1 MTEPHH
7 ADHAERRMLLVH
19 AHPDDETIGSGITMA
34 KYAAEGV
41 AVTLLTC
48 TRGEEGEVLVP
59 ELEQLG
65 AAHDDELGPHREQEL
80 AAAMKVLGVT
90 DHRFLGGAGRW
101 RDSGMMGLPTND
113 NPQAFWRADLLEAST
128 EVAALI
134 REVRPQVLV
143 TYDTNGGYGHPDHI
157 QAHRVATYGV
167 ALAAAPIF
175 RPDLGAAWD
184 VPKVYWTAVPRSMLA
199 RGLEELAKAGKTAL
213 FGVESADDLP
223 FVVDDEQVTAQV
235 EALEREPAK
244 MAALREHRTQVSL
257 EGPFFEMAEVIGPDA
272 FGREYFSLA
281 KGTPGPHLDEN
292 GWETDLF
299 DGLA

>member
-1 MTEPHH
+1 MTEPTR
-7 ADHAERRMLLVH
+7 ADRRLLLVH
-19 AHPDDETIGSGITMA
+19 AHPDDETIGSGVTMA
-34 KYAAEGV
+34 RYAAEGV

-59 ELEQLG
+59 ELERLG
-65 AAHDDELGPHREQEL
+65 AGHDDELGPHREQEL

-113 NPQAFWRADLLEAST
+113 RADAFWRADLLEAST
-128 EVAALI
+128 EVAAVV

-143 TYDTNGGYGHPDHI
+143 TYDTNGSYGHPDHI

-167 ALAAAPIF
+167 ALAASQAF
-175 RPDLGAAWD
+175 RPDLGEAWD

-199 RGLEELAKAGKTAL
+199 RGLEELAKVGKTAL
-213 FGVESADDLP
+213 FGVEDPDELP
-223 FVVDDEQVTAQV
+223 FVVDDALVTASV
-235 EALEREPAK
+235 DGLAYEAAK
-244 MAALREHRTQVSL
+244 MTALREHRTQVTPD
-257 EGPFFEMAEVIGPDA
+257 GPFFEMAELVGPEA

-281 KGTPGPHLDEN
+281 KGTAGEHRDEN

-299 DGLA
+299 DGVA